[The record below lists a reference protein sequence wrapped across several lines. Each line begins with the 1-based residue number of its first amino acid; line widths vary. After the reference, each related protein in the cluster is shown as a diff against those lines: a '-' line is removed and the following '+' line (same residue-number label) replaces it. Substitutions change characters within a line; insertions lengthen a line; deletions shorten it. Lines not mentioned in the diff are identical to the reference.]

1 MPRVDRSSIEKGS
14 MVLRSLGLCGA
25 VAVIALTS
33 MLAASRADDPRT
45 TKSPAPEA
53 SGRDAAARAA
63 SLESLLPELSPT
75 APGEGPRPRA
85 GESPK
90 WTAPRGVV
98 RLVGTAAPGLRVVLD
113 GSGSTGQSLWYRWV
127 QTQGPPAPLDSDDG
141 PTAALTVPAEA
152 SSLSYLLLVGNG
164 AGADVTSVTV
174 PVEFKGG
181 SAQAGG
187 LRADAGDDQ
196 IGQVGRQVTLNG
208 LRSVPRG
215 RLGYRWIQMS
225 GPKVSLKIEDGHV
238 FTFVPPAI
246 GLYQFAL
253 VVAAGSEISEPDL
266 VNVAVGVALP
276 PPMDEPT
283 AVAAV
288 PVSLKDLA
296 RATLAQIE
304 GGPSAGDD
312 LGVAFEDVAARMD
325 LYSSY
330 AELMVELTRRLEE
343 VVPTDVQR
351 RSAWL
356 ERVFAPLTARVIDQM
371 RSEGLDLSRPE
382 GRAAEMT
389 RPQAQGAG
397 AAIQMDRRRLPIG
410 RRPTLADR
418 CVRPR

>member
-1 MPRVDRSSIEKGS
+1 MLREGRFSTMVGS
-14 MVLRSLGLCGA
+14 MSLRSLRLRWA
-25 VAVIALTS
+25 VAAIALTS
-33 MLAASRADDPRT
+33 MLATSRADDPRT
-45 TKSPAPEA
+45 TKSPAPDA
-53 SGRDAAARAA
+53 SGRDAEARTA
-63 SLESLLPELSPT
+63 SLESLLPELSPAAT
-75 APGEGPRPRA
+75 GEGPRPQG

-90 WTAPRGVV
+90 LTAPRAVV

-127 QTQGPPAPLDSDDG
+127 QTQGPPAPLDTDGG

-164 AGADVTSVTV
+164 TGADVTTLTV

-196 IGQVGRQVTLNG
+196 IGQVGRQITLNG
-208 LRSVPRG
+208 LRSIPRG

-225 GPKVSLKIEDGHV
+225 GPTVSLKIEDGHV
-238 FTFVPPAI
+238 FTFVPPAN
-246 GLYQFAL
+246 GLYQFGL

-276 PPMDEPT
+276 PPMAEPIA
-283 AVAAV
+283 AVAAA

-296 RATLAQIE
+296 RAALAQVE
-304 GGPSAGDD
+304 GGRSAGED
-312 LGVAFEDVAARMD
+312 LGVAFEEVAARMD

-343 VVPTDVQR
+343 IVPAEAQR

-356 ERVFAPLTARVIDQM
+356 GSVFAPLTARVIDQM

-382 GRAAEMT
+382 GQAAEMT
-389 RPQAQGAG
+389 KPQRKVLAQQFKLISAG
-397 AAIQMDRRRLPIG
+397 FRSAGDAR
-410 RRPTLADR
+410 
-418 CVRPR
+418 